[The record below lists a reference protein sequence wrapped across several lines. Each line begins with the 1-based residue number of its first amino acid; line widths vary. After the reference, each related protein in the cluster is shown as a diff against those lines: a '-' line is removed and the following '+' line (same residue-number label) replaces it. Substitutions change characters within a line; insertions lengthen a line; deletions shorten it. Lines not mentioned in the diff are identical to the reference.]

1 MVDSKDFLKKQ
12 AQTNPFPF
20 LLEIDSASG
29 VFIRDKKGKSYFDMT
44 AGVAVNNIGHC
55 HPKVISAIQ
64 NQLQKHLHVMVYGE
78 YVQDAQLALSK
89 ELTKLLP
96 SNLNCIYPVNSG
108 AEANEAAIKLVKRTT
123 NRHKIIAFEGG
134 YHGSTIGALS
144 VSGNENKKR
153 AFRPLMPGVD
163 TIRLNNMDDLVLI
176 SKETAGV
183 ILETIQGDA
192 GVQIPSKQYLLALR
206 KRCSKVGAIL
216 IFDEIQCGIG
226 RTAKMF
232 AFEHFNV
239 IPDVLTLGKG
249 LGGGT
254 SIGVLVSSNKV
265 LHNFTNSPMLGHI
278 TTFGGH
284 PISCAAAA
292 ACLKVVKE
300 EISLEEVEKKGK
312 ILEKEIGKNKEIIS
326 VRRIGLM
333 LAFDMVSS
341 ERVKKVVDKCVENG
355 VLLFWFLSHPNS
367 FRISPPLTISFEELN
382 NAIKIIVNAIDET
395 K

>member
-1 MVDSKDFLKKQ
+1 MENSEDFLTKQ

-78 YVQDAQLALSK
+78 YIQDAQLALSK
-89 ELTKLLP
+89 ELTKILP

-123 NRHKIIAFEGG
+123 NRHKIITFKGG

-153 AFRPLMPGVD
+153 AFRPLMPGVE
-163 TIRLNNMDDLVLI
+163 TISLNKMDDLGLI
-176 SKETAGV
+176 SKQTAGV

-192 GVQIPSKQYLLALR
+192 GVQIPSKKYIHALR
-206 KRCSKVGAIL
+206 KRCSEVGAML

-232 AFEHFNV
+232 AFEHFEV
-239 IPDVLTLGKG
+239 VPDVLTLGKG
-249 LGGGT
+249 LGGGM
-254 SIGVLVSSNKV
+254 SIGVMASSKKT

-284 PISCAAAA
+284 PISCSAAA
-292 ACLKVVKE
+292 ACLKVIKE
-300 EISLEEVEKKGK
+300 EVSLEEVEKKGE
-312 ILEKEIGKNKEIIS
+312 ILEQEIGNNKEIIC

-333 LAFDMVSS
+333 LAFDMISS
-341 ERVKKVVDKCVENG
+341 ERVKKVVDKCFENG

-367 FRISPPLTISFEELN
+367 FRISPPLTISFQELN
-382 NAIKIIVNAIDET
+382 DAIKIIVNAIEET

>member
-1 MVDSKDFLKKQ
+1 MKSTSKTFACNGLWRICSRCPTGFVKRINK
-12 AQTNPFPF
+12 
-20 LLEIDSASG
+20 
-29 VFIRDKKGKSYFDMT
+29 
-44 AGVAVNNIGHC
+44 VAFH
-55 HPKVISAIQ
+55 
-64 NQLQKHLHVMVYGE
+64 
-78 YVQDAQLALSK
+78 
-89 ELTKLLP
+89 
-96 SNLNCIYPVNSG
+96 NLNCIYPVNSG

-144 VSGNENKKR
+144 VLGNENKKR

-206 KRCSKVGAIL
+206 KRCSKVGAML

-284 PISCAAAA
+284 PISCAQQLHV
-292 ACLKVVKE
+292 LK
-300 EISLEEVEKKGK
+300 LLKKK
-312 ILEKEIGKNKEIIS
+312 
-326 VRRIGLM
+326 
-333 LAFDMVSS
+333 
-341 ERVKKVVDKCVENG
+341 
-355 VLLFWFLSHPNS
+355 
-367 FRISPPLTISFEELN
+367 FR
-382 NAIKIIVNAIDET
+382 
-395 K
+395 